1 MQLYFASVSVFF
13 SSTSKLLCKIDRLIS
28 QSEHFFTDKAAVRS
42 DAAAE
47 LDRLTRYELNKI
59 QSVLSFV
66 KLNPAN
72 IFRNQKKSVSNTSS
86 VEGEVVSSSQ
96 PASSTDCWLLPPWT
110 AATRTASIMW
120 YSSDPGCP
128 RYLDKCLG
136 YLRGSA
142 ISTISTRV
150 LMQSLHNQPVK
161 SSQQNMFP
169 AIDDQSHFRQNLQAL
184 LSNDF

>member
-1 MQLYFASVSVFF
+1 MQLYFASVSAFF
-13 SSTSKLLCKIDRLIS
+13 SSTSKLLCKIDHLIS
-28 QSEHFFTDKAAVRS
+28 KSKHFFTDKAAVRS

-96 PASSTDCWLLPPWT
+96 PASSTDC
-110 AATRTASIMW
+110 
-120 YSSDPGCP
+120 
-128 RYLDKCLG
+128 
-136 YLRGSA
+136 
-142 ISTISTRV
+142 
-150 LMQSLHNQPVK
+150 
-161 SSQQNMFP
+161 
-169 AIDDQSHFRQNLQAL
+169 
-184 LSNDF
+184 